1 MCDGRGVLTVSQYAA
16 LGAAESGY
24 RELVEG
30 RLVQSPTA
38 SPDHNYAC
46 GNLISQLSAQLPA
59 HLQVSYALDVDLEL
73 APADAPGFV
82 RRPDLV
88 VFHRGAVAD
97 LVPAS
102 EVVLAVE
109 VLSAHSHYTDRR
121 CKRLDYAEAGIP
133 FYWLV
138 DLTAPVSLTALRLT
152 PDRSYEEAL
161 PVVEV
166 FEARDP
172 FPLRL
177 VLDQLIDRA
186 PVRTELP
193 TRRS

>member
-1 MCDGRGVLTVSQYAA
+1 MCDGRVVLTVAQYAA

-30 RLVQSPTA
+30 RLVQSPAA
-38 SPDHNYAC
+38 STDHNHAC
-46 GNLISQLSAQLPA
+46 GNLISQLAAQLPA
-59 HLQVSYALDVDLEL
+59 HLQVTYAPEVDLEL

-88 VFHRGAVAD
+88 VCHPGQD

-102 EVVLAVE
+102 RVVLAVE
-109 VLSAHSHYTDRR
+109 VVSPHSRYTDRR

-152 PDRSYEEAL
+152 PERSYEEA
-161 PVVEV
+161 PPAVEV

-177 VLDQLIDRA
+177 HLDRL
-186 PVRTELP
+186 
-193 TRRS
+193 SG